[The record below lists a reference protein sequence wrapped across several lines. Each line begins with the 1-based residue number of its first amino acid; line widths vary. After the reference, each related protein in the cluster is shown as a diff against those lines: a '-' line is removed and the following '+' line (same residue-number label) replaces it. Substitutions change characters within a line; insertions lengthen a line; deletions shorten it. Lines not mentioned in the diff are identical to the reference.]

1 MYYNK
6 ERILDTKVDG
16 LYKIKSSREMLLSG
30 NLTECIQSYLL
41 GLNRNYDKMYLKL
54 LKSQKYNRK
63 YYIYKFDKILEKSKN
78 NFVEKVLNKYIPYLV
93 D

>member
-16 LYKIKSSREMLLSG
+16 IYKIKSSREMLLSG

-54 LKSQKYNRK
+54 LKEIKDFIK
-63 YYIYKFDKILEKSKN
+63 
-78 NFVEKVLNKYIPYLV
+78 
-93 D
+93 

>member
-1 MYYNK
+1 
-6 ERILDTKVDG
+6 
-16 LYKIKSSREMLLSG
+16 
-30 NLTECIQSYLL
+30 
-41 GLNRNYDKMYLKL
+41 MYLKL

-78 NFVEKVLNKYIPYLV
+78 NFVEKVLNKYVPYLV